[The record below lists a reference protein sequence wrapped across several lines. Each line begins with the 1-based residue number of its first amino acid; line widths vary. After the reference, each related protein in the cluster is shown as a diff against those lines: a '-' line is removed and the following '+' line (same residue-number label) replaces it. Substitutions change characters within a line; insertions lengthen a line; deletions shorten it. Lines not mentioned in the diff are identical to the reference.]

1 MKVRIDKMH
10 FLYPFIVILGICVS
24 FPTLAQH
31 RSRVVSLA
39 VTNQHSAFPFSTF
52 KNLFTK
58 EFHPGVEVGYGF
70 NWKTRA
76 RHDWYQDFKAGYF
89 YHRFVQH
96 AIPVYTQLGY
106 RYKLGKTVRLTAALG
121 AGYLH
126 SVPATAVLELRND
139 GTYENAKGIG
149 RGQAL
154 FNFTAGVQYVV
165 TGNNPR
171 PATVFLNYQQQLQA
185 PFIKSYVPLLPY
197 NSVAL
202 GFSVPLKK

>member
-1 MKVRIDKMH
+1 M
-10 FLYPFIVILGICVS
+10 
-24 FPTLAQH
+24 TTAQVFSQA
-31 RSRVVSLA
+31 RQTFASAA
-39 VTNQHSAFPFSTF
+39 VTNQHSAYPFSTF

-58 EFHPGVEVGYGF
+58 EFNPGIEFGYGF

-96 AIPVYTQLGY
+96 AIPLYTQLGY
-106 RYKLGKTVRLTAALG
+106 RYKFSIPLRLTAAFG

-126 SVPATAVLELRND
+126 SVPAAAVLELQED
-139 GTYENAKGIG
+139 GTYKNAKGIG
-149 RGQAL
+149 RGQVL
-154 FNFTAGVQYVV
+154 LNFTTGVQYVV
-165 TGNNPR
+165 NRNSTK

-197 NSVAL
+197 NSLAIGL
-202 GFSVPLKK
+202 SVPLKK